1 MKELLKNCCQA
12 AGEKQ
17 YYLYCGLGNIVAYV
31 RQVDWGMVLS
41 TVLMLVGIY
50 ADWKRKRKRKIED
63 EERKEKELNEQLALI
78 RQKNERELQLK
89 IEENKTLS
97 DTVEKLF
104 NRIDEKDRQINKLMN
119 YIQNREF
126 EITEQPN
133 DRHKQHSGSRRA
145 AQSKNQ

>member
-1 MKELLKNCCQA
+1 MNDLLKNCCQA
-12 AGEKQ
+12 VAEKQ
-17 YYLYCGLGNIVAYV
+17 YYFYCTLNNIAAYLL
-31 RQVDWGMVLS
+31 RVDWGMVLS

-89 IEENKTLS
+89 IDENKTLS

-104 NRIDEKDRQINKLMN
+104 NRIDEKDRQINKLMT

-126 EITEQPN
+126 EITEQHN

-145 AQSKNQ
+145 AQSKNK

>member
-12 AGEKQ
+12 ATEKQ
-17 YYLYCGLGNIVAYV
+17 YYLYCGLGNIVAYI

-63 EERKEKELNEQLALI
+63 AERKEKELNEQLALI

-104 NRIDEKDRQINKLMN
+104 SRIDEKDRQINKLMT

-145 AQSKNQ
+145 DKKNNQ